1 VAAVQLGY
9 LTHVAGHGSP
19 AAVYRD
25 TVALAVAAEE
35 LGLDAFWVAQHHH
48 GSLRLLPSPLV
59 LLAAIAERTSVIR
72 LGTAVIAAPLED
84 PLRLAEDAAVLDT
97 ISGGRL
103 ELGLGAGAD
112 AEAAAAFGRDHG
124 RRHADCTAAV
134 DQVCVALT
142 GPALV
147 PHRAGLRDRLWWATG
162 SLAGIRAAALAGT
175 GVISGRPA
183 GVGSRVVDD
192 LRAYRAV
199 AARPRVALARPVHA
213 GEDAR
218 AVLDRFRDDPV
229 LPLADA
235 VIGYTQPAR
244 APLSAHVATLRLLA
258 AHVRPALRERATAS
272 A

>member
-1 VAAVQLGY
+1 MQLGY

-19 AAVYRD
+19 AAIYRD

-48 GSLRLLPSPLV
+48 GSLEGLLPSPLV

-134 DQVCVALT
+134 DQVCVALA

-183 GVGSRVVDD
+183 GVGSGVVDD

-258 AHVRPALRERATAS
+258 AQVGPALRERATAS